1 MKYLTLCLLILAAAC
16 GKDNKSSS
24 SGNVFGS
31 QYGVAQTVDGYVVM
45 PRAGMGGTT
54 YIEAGGRQ
62 YQIGQVSQMAQQT
75 LMAMAQGQIQP
86 TLINTQ
92 IVKFRSRITAS
103 TSMYGGG
110 YGGAYPP
117 TGYPQQPI
125 NTNMLDIQAL
135 QPF

>member
-1 MKYLTLCLLILAAAC
+1 MKHLTLCLLILAAAC
-16 GKDNKSSS
+16 GKDKSSS
-24 SGNVFGS
+24 NSNVFGS

-45 PRAGMGGTT
+45 PRLGMGGSP

-62 YQIGQVSQMAQQT
+62 YQIGQISQMAHQT
-75 LMAMAQGQIQP
+75 LMAMQSGQIQP

-110 YGGAYPP
+110 YGGGYPP
-117 TGYPQQPI
+117 SGYPQQPI